1 MQELTRAQDK
11 IGKWDT
17 LISLKDGR
25 VAAVEKRRLYE
36 YPFFLCTDPPNNN
49 VLSPA
54 GQTSQETA
62 MRVSG
67 EGPVQMT
74 QLGAVRDST
83 HGAALVQLYMHDG
96 SQRVQMSNVP
106 LHIDTLFGPGGQM
119 YPLPEGLYTDEDR
132 AFSVAFTDL
141 TGGGTG
147 SRICCVGAKYTQLQA
162 DPSLARVK
170 QRLKASEF
178 LSTPQFYGV
187 NDGKVILPKY
197 TTAQYTIQI
206 TGGQNFEIHQLSAVS
221 TGSFALNIVDMAKG
235 ESIINAPR
243 NGNYAL
249 PSSLFVG
256 NGSYPYRFHEPI
268 LTFGG
273 QTILVTLT
281 DTSGS
286 DNTIYLTLG
295 GVALKVRKW
304 S

>member
-11 IGKWDT
+11 IGKFDT
-17 LISLKDGR
+17 LISLPDGR
-25 VAAVEKRRLYE
+25 VAGVDKRRLYE
-36 YPFFLCTDPPNNN
+36 APFFLCTDPPNNN
-49 VLSPA
+49 VASLA
-54 GQTSQETA
+54 VQTSAETA

-74 QLGAVRDST
+74 QFGAVRDAT

-96 SQRVQMSNVP
+96 SQRIQLSNVP

-119 YPLPEGLYTDEDR
+119 YPLPEGLYTDESR
-132 AFSVAFTDL
+132 AFSITFTDL
-141 TGGGTG
+141 TGSGTA

-162 DPSLARVK
+162 DPSLVRVK
-170 QRLKASEF
+170 ERLKASEF

-187 NDGKVILPKY
+187 NDGKVVLTAY
-197 TTAQYTIQI
+197 STAQYTIQI
-206 TGGQNFEIHQLSAVS
+206 TGGQNFDFHQLSAIS
-221 TGSFALNIVDMAKG
+221 TGSFLLNIVDMAKG

-243 NGNYAL
+243 NGNYSL

-273 QTILVTLT
+273 QTLLVTLT
-281 DTSGS
+281 DTSGAG
-286 DNTIYLTLG
+286 NTVYLTLG